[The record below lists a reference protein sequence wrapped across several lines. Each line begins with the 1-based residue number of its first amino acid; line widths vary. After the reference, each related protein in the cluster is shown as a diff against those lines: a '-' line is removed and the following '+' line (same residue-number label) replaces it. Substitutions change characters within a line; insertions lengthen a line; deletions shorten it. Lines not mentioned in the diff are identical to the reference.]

1 MITERRTV
9 TASLS
14 VIGLLAVAGL
24 SPSSLIAN
32 AVAQSAT
39 VVAQPILLPD
49 MALGPADAPVTVV
62 EYASLTCPHCAYF
75 NKEVFPKI
83 KSAYVDTG
91 KIRYVFREFP
101 RDIKDAAGAM
111 LARSIARDDCG
122 KYFAI
127 IDLLFRQQDQLLEQT
142 TETLTRVGKQ
152 AGLSQQAIEN
162 CLRDQTMLDKLTAS
176 RKFAIEVLRIPGTP
190 TFFINGAMLEGVPS
204 FEELE
209 KQIRPF
215 LKSGT

>member
-49 MALGPADAPVTVV
+49 MALGPSDAPVTVV

-215 LKSGT
+215 LKS

>member
-1 MITERRTV
+1 LIAERRTV
-9 TASLS
+9 TSLS
-14 VIGLLAVAGL
+14 VVGLLALGGFSPMRMVAKAMA
-24 SPSSLIAN
+24 PSVA
-32 AVAQSAT
+32 AV
-39 VVAQPILLPD
+39 VQPISLPD

-111 LARSIARDDCG
+111 LARSIAKDDCC

-127 IDLLFRQQDQLLEQT
+127 IDLLFRQQDQLLEKT
-142 TETLTRVGKQ
+142 TETLNRVGKQ
-152 AGLSQQAIEN
+152 AGMSQQAIES
-162 CLRDQTMLDKLTAS
+162 CLRDQNLLDKLTAS
-176 RKFAIEVLRIPGTP
+176 RKFAVEVLKIPGTP
-190 TFFINGAMLEGVPS
+190 AFFINGAMLEGVPS
-204 FEELE
+204 FEEFETKIEPL
-209 KQIRPF
+209 
-215 LKSGT
+215 LKS

>member
-1 MITERRTV
+1 LIISRRAV
-9 TASLS
+9 AAVLS
-14 VIGLLAVAGL
+14 MSGLLALGESAPLRLVANAMAQ
-24 SPSSLIAN
+24 SAS
-32 AVAQSAT
+32 AVAQP
-39 VVAQPILLPD
+39 VALPD
-49 MALGPADAPVTVV
+49 MALGPADAPVTII

-75 NKEVFPKI
+75 NKEVFPRI

-127 IDLLFRQQDQLLEQT
+127 IDILFRQQDALLEKT
-142 TETLTRVGKQ
+142 TETLNRVGKQ
-152 AGLSQQAIEN
+152 AGLNQQAIEA
-162 CLRDQTMLDKLTAS
+162 CLKDQALLDKLAAS
-176 RKFAIEVLRIPGTP
+176 RKFAIEVLKIPGTP
-190 TFFINGAMLEGVPS
+190 TFFINGEMIKGVPS

-209 KQIRPF
+209 KQIKPL
-215 LKSGT
+215 LKS

>member
-1 MITERRTV
+1 LIIARRAV
-9 TASLS
+9 TTALSLS
-14 VIGLLAVAGL
+14 GLLAWGGL
-24 SPSSLIAN
+24 SGPRLIAE
-32 AVAQSAT
+32 AAAQSASN
-39 VVAQPILLPD
+39 VAKPLALPD
-49 MALGPADAPVTVV
+49 MALGPADAAVTVV

-111 LARSIARDDCG
+111 LARSIAKDDCG

-127 IDLLFRQQDQLLEQT
+127 IDMLFRQQDALLEKT

-152 AGLSQQAIEN
+152 AGLSQQAIEA
-162 CLRDQTMLDKLTAS
+162 CLHDQALLDKLTAN
-176 RKFAIEVLRIPGTP
+176 RKFAVEVLKIPGTP
-190 TFFINGAMLEGVPS
+190 TFFINGEMIEGVPS
-204 FEELE
+204 FEEFE
-209 KQIRPF
+209 KKIKPL
-215 LKSGT
+215 LKS